1 MGSCSEL
8 GCELKMENVFDA
20 GGGGGGG
27 EDRGVYWISYGSD
40 LKMGW

>member
-20 GGGGGGG
+20 GGGGGG